1 MNIRIEH
8 IDGNKR
14 VVCTVRAN
22 HDTVGVLHLKGDERV
37 AGCHT
42 GSQDITLCF
51 ALDILVEFTKRE
63 QCRFKALFHH
73 EISTANLHALTLD
86 ALFKV
91 IVLVFEFIHGISN
104 DRDDHR
110 HVVEIFTCRKTTQHV
125 FAGRNLLHTRMVIGI
140 GVVAVHCIGTA
151 HTKLCTDFI
160 VYSFTRHMLK
170 EHIDIN
176 TFTGIDE
183 GSNPTS
189 IYTLVVPS
197 GRDVGEGIELTVN
210 DDIIVMREIN
220 PFGSNQFGSLQG
232 GLYPLHFRLRIAVD
246 DRLHMVM
253 EAYRLALAAV
263 QKLVEQLMDTGIL
276 IAVRVSECRDEDISA
291 LFHVRADIRCHR
303 VQVRHNQLEPG
314 PVIADGFLELNDHK
328 EAAGNADRQ
337 CRFTKKSDIGIEHL
351 LALRVRFLLVI
362 LGDIGNR

>member
-42 GSQDITLCF
+42 GSQDIALCF
-51 ALDILVEFTKRE
+51 ALDILIEFTKRE
-63 QCRFKALFHH
+63 QYRFEALLHH
-73 EISTANLHALTLD
+73 EISAANLHALTLD

-110 HVVEIFTCRKTTQHV
+110 HVVEIFTGRKTAQHV
-125 FAGRNLLHTRMVIGI
+125 FAGRNFLHTRMVIGI
-140 GVVAVHCIGTA
+140 GVVAVHSVGTA

-160 VYSFTRHMLK
+160 VYSFTGHVFK

-189 IYTLVVPS
+189 IYTLVVP
-197 GRDVGEGIELTVN
+197 GRRDVGEGIELTVN
-210 DDIIVMREIN
+210 DDIVVMREIN

-232 GLYPLHFRLRIAVD
+232 GLNPLHFRLRIAVNN
-246 DRLHMVM
+246 RLHMVM

-328 EAAGNADRQ
+328 EAAGDAD
-337 CRFTKKSDIGIEHL
+337 
-351 LALRVRFLLVI
+351 
-362 LGDIGNR
+362 